1 MTTTIKSRTYTV
13 EPLEV
18 GPLVAELL
26 IARGCEPRY
35 YVATGVR
42 GAVFLA
48 VRSAKTGTFFR
59 S

>member
-1 MTTTIKSRTYTV
+1 MTTTLKSRTYTV
-13 EPLEV
+13 EVLEV

-48 VRSAKTGTFFR
+48 VRCAKTGIFSR

>member
-1 MTTTIKSRTYTV
+1 MKTTIDSRTYTV
-13 EPLEV
+13 EVLEV
-18 GPLVAELL
+18 GPLVAADL
-26 IARGCEPRY
+26 AGRGWEPRY

-48 VRSAKTGTFFR
+48 VRCATTGRFER

>member
-1 MTTTIKSRTYTV
+1 MKTTIDSRTYTV
-13 EPLEV
+13 EVLEV
-18 GPLVAELL
+18 GQLVAADL
-26 IARGCEPRY
+26 AGRGWEPRY

-48 VRSAKTGTFFR
+48 VRCAKTGRFAR

>member
-1 MTTTIKSRTYTV
+1 MKTTIDSRTYTV
-13 EPLEV
+13 EVLEV
-18 GPLVAELL
+18 GPLVAADL
-26 IARGCEPRY
+26 AGRGLEPRY

-48 VRSAKTGTFFR
+48 VRCAKTGRFAR

>member
-1 MTTTIKSRTYTV
+1 MTTIIDSRTYTV
-13 EPLEV
+13 EPLKV

-48 VRSAKTGTFFR
+48 VRCAKTGIFSR